1 MNEDNGNVHVFSVPR
16 KGPLRRLN
24 AHAVAVKNV
33 EEDSPRDGEEISTQE
48 DRSQAPV
55 QAALRFEH
63 AQQPRKLTVI
73 QQQDEAM
80 LDSFPRYNREDD
92 GEFEGD
98 DTIENDRGEDTID
111 NGHDDDTIGNGQ
123 DDTIDNDE
131 EDPAVEFFKAR
142 QQNSGDLNDE
152 DLSALMSSSPGGQ
165 FASVDS
171 QVEMQRRINMIREDD
186 NYNDEKG
193 QSRLGGSGP
202 SESQDAVPNSQP
214 TSDPAETQPVRTQE
228 FDGATQI
235 VDDYMT
241 PIRRMQR
248 IDENDFEV
256 PATQDRPKNAN
267 EEPAL
272 PQAEREEPV
281 AGAEGSLNHDEATQT
296 IPPGGTEEAIESGE
310 DEADGPPKMDINS
323 SPVGPRVIPD
333 TAVRSKSEMQHC
345 NTPTR
350 NRLLAGTIS
359 TSPEIGG
366 PRTIKRRRIVPDSE
380 DRSSSQPPIP
390 PPDFQSLEP
399 TSSPIRA
406 VNEDGRKFAWARWTD
421 AVYPVEVRGINDE
434 HEAEVLFGD
443 KRPGGISEANLF
455 ELELDIGDEVKIKQ
469 DKSRVFII
477 ANLFETVPETYQEA
491 EDLLPIRSK
500 NNHQYVTVRD
510 KKHDDQRVIAI
521 ASLYLTRRM
530 WTHFWDKCESYPTGV
545 FRNCVFALT
554 LEEDSLRVQQAITS
568 RGGTVVSTGLRD
580 LISLHNGQLRWSD
593 DELGEY
599 TFAAVLARDC
609 KRTPKYLEGLA
620 LGWPCLSY
628 RYVYDCMEYKELVSH
643 WDSYL
648 LGAGES
654 DILDKRIISQDISLF
669 KQLWLRNT
677 TLREHFNLRRQPLGN
692 VKTTIHIIQPDS
704 NKGEDSAAAQVIPL
718 TLSLMGCT
726 CKWISSIRNVPTGS
740 VTVTIENHRYAN
752 TLHRCENMDMIKRI
766 ISGQSHQKT
775 LIFNRDWVIQCAIN
789 KRIV

>member
-1 MNEDNGNVHVFSVPR
+1 VNEDNGDGHMFSVPR

-24 AHAVAVKNV
+24 ARAVVVKNV
-33 EEDSPRDGEEISTQE
+33 EEDSPRGDEETSTQE
-48 DRSQAPV
+48 DHSQAPV
-55 QAALRFEH
+55 QAALRFEG
-63 AQQPRKLTVI
+63 AQHQPRKLTVI
-73 QQQDEAM
+73 QNQNEGM
-80 LDSFPRYNREDD
+80 LDSFPRYSRQED
-92 GEFEGD
+92 EEIEGDDTIDNDQRDDTIDNDQGNDTIDNGQD
-98 DTIENDRGEDTID
+98 DTIENDD
-111 NGHDDDTIGNGQ
+111 
-123 DDTIDNDE
+123 

-142 QQNSGDLNDE
+142 NQNSGDLNDD

-171 QVEMQRRINMIREDD
+171 QVEMQRRINMLRDDD
-186 NYNDEKG
+186 NR
-193 QSRLGGSGP
+193 QSGARAPPG
-202 SESQDAVPNSQP
+202 SQDAVPNSQP
-214 TSDPAETQPVRTQE
+214 ASDPAATQPVRSQE

-235 VDDYMT
+235 VEEYVT
-241 PIRRMQR
+241 PLRRMER
-248 IDENDFEV
+248 IEENDFEV
-256 PATQDRPKNAN
+256 PATQDRAKSTNDE
-267 EEPAL
+267 EEPTQ
-272 PQAEREEPV
+272 PHEEEVPV
-281 AGAEGSLNHDEATQT
+281 AGTDELLHNDEATQA
-296 IPPGGTEEAIESGE
+296 IAPGGTEEAIESGD
-310 DEADGPPKMDINS
+310 DEAEGPPKMDINS

-390 PPDFQSLEP
+390 PPDFRSLEP
-399 TSSPIRA
+399 SSSPIRA
-406 VNEDGRKFAWARWTD
+406 SNDEGRKFAWARWTD
-421 AVYPVEVRGINDE
+421 AVYPVEVRGNNDE
-434 HEAEVLFGD
+434 REVEVLFGD
-443 KRPGGISEANLF
+443 KRPGGISETNLF

-469 DKSRVFII
+469 DKSRIFII
-477 ANLFETVPETYQEA
+477 VDLFETAPETYQEEA
-491 EDLLPIRSK
+491 EELLPIRSK
-500 NNHQYVTVRD
+500 NNHRYVQVRD
-510 KKHDDQRVIAI
+510 KKHDEGRTVSI

-580 LISLHNGQLRWSD
+580 LISLHNGHLRWV
-593 DELGEY
+593 DEEVGQY
-599 TFAAVLARDC
+599 TFAAVLAKDC

-628 RYVYDCMEYKELVSH
+628 RYVYDCMEYKELVGH

-669 KQLWLRNT
+669 KQYWLQHT
-677 TLREHFNLRRQPLGN
+677 TLREQFNLRRQPLDN
-692 VKTTIHIIQPDS
+692 VKTTIHIIQPETS
-704 NKGEDSAAAQVIPL
+704 KGEDSAAAQVIPL
-718 TLSLMGCT
+718 TLTLMGCT
-726 CKWISSIRNVPTGS
+726 CKWIPSIRSVPVGS

-752 TLHRCENMDMIKRI
+752 TLHRCENMDTIKRI
-766 ISGQSHQKT
+766 INGQPHQKT

>member
-1 MNEDNGNVHVFSVPR
+1 MFSVPR

-24 AHAVAVKNV
+24 ARAVAVKAV
-33 EEDSPRDGEEISTQE
+33 EEDSPRVDEEVSTQE
-48 DRSQAPV
+48 DDSQAPV

-63 AQQPRKLTVI
+63 AQHQPRKLTVI
-73 QQQDEAM
+73 QQRDEGM
-80 LDSFPRYNREDD
+80 LDSFPRYNRGED
-92 GEFEGD
+92 EEVEEEGD
-98 DTIENDRGEDTID
+98 DTIDNEQGDDTID
-111 NGHDDDTIGNGQ
+111 NEQGNGTM
-123 DDTIDNDE
+123 DTMDNDE

-142 QQNSGDLNDE
+142 NQNSGDLNDDE
-152 DLSALMSSSPGGQ
+152 LSALMSSSPGGQ

-171 QVEMQRRINMIREDD
+171 QVEMQRRVNMLRQED
-186 NYNDEKG
+186 NNR
-193 QSRLGGSGP
+193 QNGSTGLP
-202 SESQDAVPNSQP
+202 ESQDTVPNSQP
-214 TSDPAETQPVRTQE
+214 ASDPAETQPVRTQE
-228 FDGATQI
+228 FDGATQM
-235 VDDYMT
+235 VDDYVT
-241 PIRRMQR
+241 PVRRMER
-248 IDENDFEV
+248 IEENDFEV
-256 PATQDRPKNAN
+256 PATQDRAKSTN
-267 EEPAL
+267 EDEPTQ
-272 PQAEREEPV
+272 PHEGEDEPV
-281 AGAEGSLNHDEATQT
+281 TGSGELLMNNDEATQAVAFA
-296 IPPGGTEEAIESGE
+296 PGGTEEAIESGE
-310 DEADGPPKMDINS
+310 DEAEGPPRMDINS

-366 PRTIKRRRIVPDSE
+366 PRTIKRRRVVPDSE

-390 PPDFQSLEP
+390 PPDFTTSVEP
-399 TSSPIRA
+399 CSSPIRA
-406 VNEDGRKFAWARWTD
+406 SGDDGGRKFAWARWTD
-421 AVYPVEVRGINDE
+421 AVYPVEVRGNNDE
-434 HEAEVLFGD
+434 HEVEVLFGD
-443 KRPGGISEANLF
+443 KRPGGISETNLF

-469 DKSRVFII
+469 DKSRIFII
-477 ANLFETVPETYQEA
+477 VDLFETPPEGYREEA
-491 EDLLPIRSK
+491 EGLLPIRSK
-500 NNHQYVTVRD
+500 NNHQYVKVRD
-510 KKHDDQRVIAI
+510 KKHDERRIVPI

-580 LISLHNGQLRWSD
+580 LISLHNGELRWAD
-593 DELGEY
+593 DEVGEY
-599 TFAAVLARDC
+599 TFAAVLAKDC

-628 RYVYDCMEYKELVSH
+628 RYVYDCMEYKELVHH

-654 DILDKRIISQDISLF
+654 DVLDKRIISQDISLF
-669 KQLWLRNT
+669 KQHWLQNT
-677 TLREHFNLRRQPLGN
+677 PLREQLALRRQPLDN
-692 VKTTIHIIQPDS
+692 VKTTIHIIQPETS
-704 NKGEDSAAAQVIPL
+704 KGEDSAAAQVIPL
-718 TLSLMGCT
+718 TLTLMGCT
-726 CKWISSIRNVPTGS
+726 CKWIPSIRSVPPGS
-740 VTVTIENHRYAN
+740 VTVTVENHRYAN

-766 ISGQSHQKT
+766 INGQPHQKT